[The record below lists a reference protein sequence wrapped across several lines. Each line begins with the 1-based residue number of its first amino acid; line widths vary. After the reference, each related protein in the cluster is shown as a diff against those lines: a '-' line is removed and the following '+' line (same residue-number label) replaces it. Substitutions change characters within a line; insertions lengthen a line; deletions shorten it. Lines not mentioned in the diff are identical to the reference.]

1 MRGRAFQSRNQFLE
15 AAASVEPGPAPNQQ
29 RCSVQTAGD
38 PDVYEAPDGLMRNP
52 LLRESTD

>member
-15 AAASVEPGPAPNQQ
+15 AAASVEPSPAPNQQ

-38 PDVYEAPDGLMRNP
+38 PDGYEAPDGPNP
-52 LLRESTD
+52 LVRESTD